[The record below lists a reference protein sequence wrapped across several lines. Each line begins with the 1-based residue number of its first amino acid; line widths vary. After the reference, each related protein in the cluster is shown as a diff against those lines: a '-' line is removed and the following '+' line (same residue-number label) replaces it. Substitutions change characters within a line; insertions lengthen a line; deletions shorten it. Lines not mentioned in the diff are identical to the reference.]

1 MTATDRAF
9 LVALAVILVLMAAL
23 VAGPVV
29 PAGGGPTGSALEG
42 EPRDVDVDL
51 LRRRLIR
58 GELSDREAMYYHRA
72 GEEPK

>member
-1 MTATDRAF
+1 VTATDRAF
-9 LVALAVILVLMAAL
+9 LVALAAVLVLMAAL
-23 VAGPVV
+23 VAGPG
-29 PAGGGPTGSALEG
+29 APTGGSPAASALEG

-72 GEEPK
+72 GEDPR